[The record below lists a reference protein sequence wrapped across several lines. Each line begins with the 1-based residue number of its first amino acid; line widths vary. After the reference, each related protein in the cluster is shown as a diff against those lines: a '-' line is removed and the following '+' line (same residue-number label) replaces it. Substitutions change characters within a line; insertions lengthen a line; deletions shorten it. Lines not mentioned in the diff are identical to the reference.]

1 VSLTIRQVE
10 AVQLKPI
17 ESHFVALVLPKGL
30 GRSRCRPRC
39 VQIQAVVVVV
49 VVEVC
54 LQVQVTHL
62 AESVLRHRTL
72 LAKEPSV
79 HSLALC
85 ETVLVAVLTT
95 LTLHQ
100 PDSP

>member
-1 VSLTIRQVE
+1 VSPTIRQVE

-49 VVEVC
+49 EEVC

-62 AESVLRHRTL
+62 AEFVLRHRTL

>member
-49 VVEVC
+49 VVVC
-54 LQVQVTHL
+54 LKVQVTHL
-62 AESVLRHRTL
+62 AEFVLRHRTL

>member
-1 VSLTIRQVE
+1 MSLTIRQVE

-17 ESHFVALVLPKGL
+17 ESHFVALVLPEGL

-49 VVEVC
+49 VEVC

-62 AESVLRHRTL
+62 AEFVLRHRTL
-72 LAKEPSV
+72 LAEEPSV

>member
-49 VVEVC
+49 EEVC

-62 AESVLRHRTL
+62 AEFVLRHRTL
-72 LAKEPSV
+72 LAEEPSV

>member
-1 VSLTIRQVE
+1 MSLTIRQVE

-30 GRSRCRPRC
+30 DRSRCRSRC

-49 VVEVC
+49 VVVC
-54 LQVQVTHL
+54 LKVQVTHL
-62 AESVLRHRTL
+62 AEFVLRHRTL

>member
-49 VVEVC
+49 EEVC

-62 AESVLRHRTL
+62 AEFVLRHHTL
-72 LAKEPSV
+72 LAEEPSA